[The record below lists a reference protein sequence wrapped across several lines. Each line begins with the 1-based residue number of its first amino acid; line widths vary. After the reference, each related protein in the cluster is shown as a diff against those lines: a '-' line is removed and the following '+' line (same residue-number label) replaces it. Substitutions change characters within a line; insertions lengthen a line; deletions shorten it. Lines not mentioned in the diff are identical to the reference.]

1 MQFQQWLYEMWLQHC
16 EEYMQWYQRMPMYS
30 ADEYY
35 AKYQEWL
42 TEQYNKDQEN
52 NDGTNS

>member
-42 TEQYNKDQEN
+42 TEQYKKV
-52 NDGTNS
+52 S